1 MSGYIIN
8 TDSHAI
14 EERERKTKEQTQQQ
28 SVKKFEFDV
37 KNYLNTR
44 LTEGETEKEIKVR
57 ILPVSATNGDIFFA
71 INIHSLMVDKGISKS
86 GFKTFVCLNDLNIPE
101 HDGRGCPFCNRSK
114 ELFKE
119 ANTVTNEG
127 EKKTLIKSAYSY
139 QSKVA
144 YIVRVIE
151 RGKEDEGVKFWRF
164 NARTDGQGIYDKLM
178 KIYKQRKEEAE
189 MAGQPNYSIFDLN
202 NGRDITIKLNY
213 VPSTKKTSIDIIDSG
228 FQTPLSRDVDLA
240 NKWISDSK
248 NWRDVYA
255 LKSYEYLELIA
266 EGKIPVYDTTLQKW
280 VEKVDNSAYSGEKVA
295 NAQNDVIATPQ
306 ASIESQP
313 MYSDAYAEE
322 VAAAQQQYNTQDDDL
337 PF

>member
-1 MSGYIIN
+1 MSDYIIN

-14 EERERKTKEQTQQQ
+14 EERERKTKEQTQQT
-28 SVKKFEFDV
+28 VKKFEFDV

-44 LTEGETEKEIKVR
+44 LNEDETEKEIKVR

-71 INIHSLMVDKGISKS
+71 IHIHSLKVDNAISKS
-86 GFKTFVCLNDLNIPE
+86 GFKTYVCLNDENIKE
-101 HDGRGCPFCNRSK
+101 HDGKGCPLCNRSK

-119 ANTVTNEG
+119 ADSVTNEG

-213 VPSTKKTSIDIIDSG
+213 VSSTKKTSIDIIDSG

-248 NWRDVYA
+248 NWRDVYV
-255 LKSYEYLELIA
+255 LKNYEYLELVA
-266 EGKIPVYDTTLQKW
+266 EGKIPVYDTTQQKW
-280 VEKVDNSAYSGEKVA
+280 VEKVDNSTYSGANVVNTQSKVTTITQA
-295 NAQNDVIATPQ
+295 GIEPQ
-306 ASIESQP
+306 P
-313 MYSDAYAEE
+313 TYSDAYAEE
-322 VAAAQQQYNTQDDDL
+322 VAAAQQQYDTQDDGL

>member
-1 MSGYIIN
+1 MTNYIIN

-14 EERERKTKEQTQQQ
+14 EEKERKTKEHVEQQTTR
-28 SVKKFEFDV
+28 KFAFNE

-44 LTEGETEKEIKVR
+44 LTDGELEKEIKVR
-57 ILPVSATNGDIFFA
+57 ILPVSVTNGDIFFA
-71 INIHSLMVDKGISKS
+71 LHIHSIMVDKAISQS
-86 GFKTFVCLNDLNIPE
+86 GFKTFVCLNDVNLPE
-101 HDGRGCPFCNRSK
+101 HDDRGCPFCNKSK

-119 ANTVTNEG
+119 ANTTTNEG

-139 QSKVA
+139 QNKIA

-213 VPSTKKTSIDIIDSG
+213 VPSTKKTTIDIIDSG
-228 FQTPLSRDVDLA
+228 FQTPLSRDIELA

-255 LKSYEYLELIA
+255 LKSYDYMELVA
-266 EGKIPVYDTTLQKW
+266 EGKIPVFDTTQQKW
-280 VEKVDNSAYSGEKVA
+280 VERVDNSTYSGANVVNTQSKVTTITQA
-295 NAQNDVIATPQ
+295 GIEPQ
-306 ASIESQP
+306 P
-313 MYSDAYAEE
+313 VYPDTYVEE
-322 VAAAQQQYNTQDDDL
+322 VATTQQQYNTQDDDL

>member
-1 MSGYIIN
+1 
-8 TDSHAI
+8 
-14 EERERKTKEQTQQQ
+14 
-28 SVKKFEFDV
+28 
-37 KNYLNTR
+37 
-44 LTEGETEKEIKVR
+44 
-57 ILPVSATNGDIFFA
+57 
-71 INIHSLMVDKGISKS
+71 
-86 GFKTFVCLNDLNIPE
+86 
-101 HDGRGCPFCNRSK
+101 
-114 ELFKE
+114 
-119 ANTVTNEG
+119 
-127 EKKTLIKSAYSY
+127 
-139 QSKVA
+139 
-144 YIVRVIE
+144 
-151 RGKEDEGVKFWRF
+151 
-164 NARTDGQGIYDKLM
+164 M

-255 LKSYEYLELIA
+255 LKNYEYLELVA
-266 EGKIPVYDTTLQKW
+266 EGKIPVYDSKQQKW
-280 VEKVDNSAYSGEKVA
+280 VEKVDNSTYSGDNVVNTQSNVA
-295 NAQNDVIATPQ
+295 TTPQ
-306 ASIESQP
+306 AGIEPQP